1 MEQRFYKLLDK
12 HILNLNQK
20 FRNKFSVRQSLY
32 DDIVLAL
39 RDGWGDSQ
47 FKYWVRK
54 NFKLITNG
62 NEHTVYEIES
72 NLPIVTHENLYAK
85 IKECHEKDGHRGRDK
100 TWIAVCQT

>member
-1 MEQRFYKLLDK
+1 
-12 HILNLNQK
+12 
-20 FRNKFSVRQSLY
+20 LY

-62 NEHTVYEIES
+62 NEHAVYEIES

-100 TWIAVCQT
+100 TWIAVCQTQNTSILLHKISQFCFFFCFR

>member
-20 FRNKFSVRQSLY
+20 FQNKFSVRQSLY

-39 RDGWGDSQ
+39 QDGWGDSQ

-54 NFKLITNG
+54 NFKLIWNG
-62 NEHTVYEIES
+62 NENI
-72 NLPIVTHENLYAK
+72 L
-85 IKECHEKDGHRGRDK
+85 
-100 TWIAVCQT
+100 